1 MTLTDSLDV
10 RAPVT
15 ATIGE
20 SALDFVF
27 GFVFAVAT
35 AKVRMEFAYQDS
47 LPLMLAASP
56 YNLI

>member
-20 SALDFVF
+20 SAL

-56 YNLI
+56 YTLI